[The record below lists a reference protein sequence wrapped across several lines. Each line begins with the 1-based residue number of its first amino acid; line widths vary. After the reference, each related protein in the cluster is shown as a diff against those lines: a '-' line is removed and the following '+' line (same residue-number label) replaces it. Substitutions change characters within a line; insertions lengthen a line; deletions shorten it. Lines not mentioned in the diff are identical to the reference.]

1 MNNKSSDSST
11 TDPSSEGL
19 SSEGPSVPTEP
30 SSTDDGELSS
40 TVDTSESEAASAPS
54 APSVIMNNNINII
67 INHFEK
73 YNHFISKG
81 NILY

>member
-11 TDPSSEGL
+11 TDPSSQ
-19 SSEGPSVPTEP
+19 GPSVPTEP